1 MYINQMDDLF
11 DNIFIDGMHQCEY
24 VRRDFN
30 NSISILK
37 ENGTIFIDDIL
48 PMSYNEQLKI
58 PNKHYYENGILKYG
72 EPWTG
77 DVWKVMYYL
86 LKYHKNDFE
95 FKYYNNK
102 NYRGVAVL
110 KIINKFNIPES
121 KIIEINDYDY
131 YKDFLDFIVKMF

>member
-1 MYINQMDDLF
+1 
-11 DNIFIDGMHQCEY
+11 
-24 VRRDFN
+24 
-30 NSISILK
+30 
-37 ENGTIFIDDIL
+37 
-48 PMSYNEQLKI
+48 
-58 PNKHYYENGILKYG
+58 
-72 EPWTG
+72 
-77 DVWKVMYYL
+77 MYYL

-121 KIIEINDYDY
+121 KITEINDYDY